1 MENKSQPVVGVI
13 LLVLSLLL
21 IVGVLSFAGPC
32 GVHDDGSVSSC
43 FWAGRA
49 LLGIGVVITV
59 LSLVRVFE
67 RDEGE
72 RRGLSLA
79 VACLG
84 VLVVC
89 VPGALID
96 LCMMQTM
103 RCHTVMRPFALGV
116 GIALALVGG
125 IDLTR
130 RLLKLRH
137 A

>member
-1 MENKSQPVVGVI
+1 MENKSQPIVGVVS
-13 LLVLSLLL
+13 LALSLLL
-21 IVGVLSFAGPC
+21 VVGILSFAGPC
-32 GVHDDGSVSSC
+32 GAHDDGSVSSC

-49 LLGIGVVITV
+49 LLGIGAVSMV

-79 VACLG
+79 IACLG
-84 VLVVC
+84 VLVAC
-89 VPGALID
+89 VPGTLID
-96 LCMMQTM
+96 LCVSQAM
-103 RCHTVMRPFALGV
+103 RCHAIMQPFAMGV
-116 GIALALVGG
+116 GIALLLVGG